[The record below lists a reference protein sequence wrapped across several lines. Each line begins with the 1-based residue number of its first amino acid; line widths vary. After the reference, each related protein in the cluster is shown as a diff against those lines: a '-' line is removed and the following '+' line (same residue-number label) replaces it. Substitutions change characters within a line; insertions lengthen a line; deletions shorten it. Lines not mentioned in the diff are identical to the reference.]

1 MVIKLARQSNKYI
14 VKMRD
19 GSDVMLTASRIS
31 EAQNIAR
38 KMGEAMTVQRVFKN
52 ATRICQNVGGKVH
65 SV

>member
-1 MVIKLARQSNKYI
+1 MARRKQNNKYI
-14 VKMRD
+14 IEMRD
-19 GSDVMLTASRIS
+19 GTNVMIIASRIS
-31 EAQNIAR
+31 EAQNIAK

>member
-1 MVIKLARQSNKYI
+1 MAKQNNKYI
-14 VKMRD
+14 VKMRN

>member
-1 MVIKLARQSNKYI
+1 MARARQNNKYI
-14 VKMRD
+14 VKMRN
-19 GSDVMLTASRIS
+19 GSDVMLTASRLS

-65 SV
+65 SL

>member
-1 MVIKLARQSNKYI
+1 MAKQNNKYI
-14 VKMRD
+14 VKMRN

-52 ATRICQNVGGKVH
+52 ATRICQNAGGKVH

>member
-1 MVIKLARQSNKYI
+1 MAKQKNKYI

-19 GSDVMLTASRIS
+19 GSDVMLTASRMS

-65 SV
+65 SVQ